1 MSAHDQLLAVLGSG
15 AGALVQHSPLGFV
28 VAFGAGIISFLSP
41 CVLPL
46 VPAYLSMMSGV
57 GVSSV
62 TASPVTASP
71 VTASPVTASPVTASP
86 VTASL
91 ASASSVTASSVSG
104 NVIAVSAARR
114 RLLWSTLLF
123 VAGFSIVF
131 ALLEATASA
140 LFRPLQSHKL
150 VLGYVAGSFIIAMGA
165 VLALQLPWLQREH
178 RVDIRPSRLG
188 AWAAPVMGM
197 TFAFGWT
204 PCITPVLAAVLGLAS
219 SGGTLARGEEMLVA
233 YSLGLGVPF
242 VLTGLAFGQ
251 LTVALSFAR
260 RHSRGVSLVSG
271 LVLAALGVLIIT
283 GEVGIVS
290 SWSSSV
296 LDRIGLGGLTTG

>member
-1 MSAHDQLLAVLGSG
+1 MSSNDQLLAVLGGG
-15 AGALVQHSPLGFV
+15 AGALVQHSPFGFV
-28 VAFGAGIISFLSP
+28 VAFGAGIISFVSP

-46 VPAYLSMMSGV
+46 VPSYLSMMSGV
-57 GVSSV
+57 GVTSV
-62 TASPVTASP
+62 TDG
-71 VTASPVTASPVTASP
+71 
-86 VTASL
+86 
-91 ASASSVTASSVSG
+91 ASAD
-104 NVIAVSAARR
+104 RR
-114 RLLWSTLLF
+114 RLIWSTLLF
-123 VAGFSIVF
+123 VAGFSLVF

-140 LFRPLQSHKL
+140 LFRPLQAHKL
-150 VLGYVAGSFIIAMGA
+150 VLGDVAGSLIVAMGV
-165 VLALQLPWLQREH
+165 VLALQLPWFQREH

-242 VLTGLAFGQ
+242 VLTGLAFGR
-251 LTVALSFAR
+251 LSVALTFAR
-260 RHSRGVSLVSG
+260 RHSRGVSLFSG
-271 LVLAALGVLIIT
+271 VVLAALGVLIIT

-290 SWSSSV
+290 SWSSGV
-296 LDRIGLGGLTTG
+296 LDRIGLGGLSTG

>member
-1 MSAHDQLLAVLGSG
+1 MNTGMLAAGFHGEVLAAVGGG

-28 VAFGAGIISFLSP
+28 VAFGAGIISFVSP

-46 VPAYLSMMSGV
+46 VPSYLSMMSGV
-57 GVSSV
+57 GVSAV
-62 TASPVTASP
+62 ASGAGGVGASGVGAGEAGP
-71 VTASPVTASPVTASP
+71 A
-86 VTASL
+86 
-91 ASASSVTASSVSG
+91 
-104 NVIAVSAARR
+104 AVAADRR

-123 VAGFSIVF
+123 VAGFSLVF

-140 LFRPLQSHKL
+140 LFHPLQSHKAI
-150 VLGYVAGSFIIAMGA
+150 LGDIAGGLIVAMGV
-165 VLALQLPWLQREH
+165 VLALQIPWLQREH
-178 RVDIRPSRLG
+178 RMAVHPSRLG
-188 AWAAPVMGM
+188 PWVAPVMGM

-242 VLTGLAFGQ
+242 VVTGLAFGRMSG
-251 LTVALSFAR
+251 ALRFAR
-260 RHSRGVSLVSG
+260 RHSQVISLVSG

-283 GEVGIVS
+283 GQVGTIS
-290 SWSSSV
+290 SWFSSA
-296 LDRIGLGGLTTG
+296 LQHMGLGSLTSG